1 MPFSSRLGM
10 PGEVSHGVHCLF
22 EDHTVG
28 ILQVVSGQ
36 KAWNTSEIE
45 AKTPKTLARAEL
57 KLGKLVY

>member
-1 MPFSSRLGM
+1 M